1 MDDELARLREAL
13 RRRED
18 EQRRREDEQ
27 RRREDEQ
34 RRREEAEEVAR
45 ASQPQPLERYLETCH
60 SLSLAIRVVTD
71 RSLTTQGDTTN
82 PVGRIY
88 PQRIAE
94 WYDFPARQEEIW
106 EQLSN
111 PSFANNPVFPSPHQM
126 AYVKSLISPI
136 SSEQGLRSFER
147 NTVEHAVRK
156 LVDAVSENTQL
167 RDSLGLRGA
176 VTFERHTNLG
186 AVDDRI
192 SEPLERMSLAEN
204 SSADTTL
211 TTTAAIRKPRRPAK
225 GKGNRADQFCIY
237 RTADGA
243 NIPAMAIEYKAPH
256 KLSQEEIVTG
266 LASDIQPGRDV
277 INKDC
282 EGFVL
287 ASRALTAAV
296 VTQLFSYMVG
306 KGIKYGYV
314 CTGQVFVFLY
324 IPDDPATV
332 FYHVCVPNLD
342 VIEDDKNR
350 LHRTAVAHVFAF
362 ILQALRTP
370 PPPQS
375 WHDAAER
382 LDTWDVEFEDVLGK
396 IPATVRKD
404 KERASP
410 YNPQRWQGFTRSP
423 IQTRLRCKQA
433 SIKSGLRHDD
443 DDKPPPPSPTAD
455 RLTRSGR
462 KPATSGASGGATSG
476 ASSGRGSG
484 SEREGRPDIQ
494 DRAYCTH
501 QCLIGLALG
510 GPMDQSCPNA
520 PCHRPRHISR
530 VDFLHLLRA
539 QLARDR
545 GRDADS
551 APLYLA
557 GAVGSLFK
565 VRLSTHGYTLVAKGV
580 ESANRGRLQNEEDIY
595 NQLSAIQGR
604 HVPVCLGLIDLVLP
618 YYCDGRVSKH
628 FLLLSW
634 AGQPLSK
641 CVDRVDKVVA
651 RDAITMAYT
660 EIHRLGVFH
669 RDAEVRNVLYDR
681 NVMVVDFERAEVRD
695 RQPLGLLSPNGQ
707 TRKRKR
713 PQKQGRDPFTEE
725 LQQVVEDISGCFGQ
739 R

>member
-1 MDDELARLREAL
+1 MVTWRRDAFSTSQWTTKLARLREAPVQAE
-13 RRRED
+13 RRASEAETRALD
-18 EQRRREDEQ
+18 EQC
-27 RRREDEQ
+27 RREDEQ

-45 ASQPQPLERYLETCH
+45 ASQLQPLELYLKSCH

-94 WYDFPARQEEIW
+94 WHDFPARQEEIW

-111 PSFANNPVFPSPHQM
+111 PSFVNNPVFPSPHQM
-126 AYVKSLISPI
+126 AYVESLISPI

-147 NTVEHAVRK
+147 DTVENAVQK
-156 LVDAVSENTQL
+156 LVDAVPENTQL
-167 RDSLGLRGA
+167 RDFLGLRGT
-176 VTFERHTNLG
+176 VTFESHTSLG
-186 AVDDRI
+186 AVDDRL
-192 SEPLERMSLAEN
+192 SEPLERLSLAG
-204 SSADTTL
+204 SSAADTAL

-243 NIPAMAIEYKAPH
+243 KIPVMAIEYKAPH

-296 VTQLFSYMVG
+296 VTQLFSYMVS
-306 KGIKYGYV
+306 KGIQYGYV

-332 FYHVCVPNLD
+332 VYHVCVPNLMSSRMTKTD
-342 VIEDDKNR
+342 SIAR
-350 LHRTAVAHVFAF
+350 LSHT
-362 ILQALRTP
+362 
-370 PPPQS
+370 S
-375 WHDAAER
+375 
-382 LDTWDVEFEDVLGK
+382 
-396 IPATVRKD
+396 
-404 KERASP
+404 SP
-410 YNPQRWQGFTRSP
+410 SSSRPS
-423 IQTRLRCKQA
+423 TRLGCKQA
-433 SIKSGLRHDD
+433 CINSGLHDD
-443 DDKPPPPSPTAD
+443 DDEEPPTSPTAG
-455 RLTRSGR
+455 RLTRSGK
-462 KPATSGASGGATSG
+462 KPATSDASGGATSG
-476 ASSGRGSG
+476 ASSGRGRG
-484 SEREGRPDIQ
+484 GGRGRRPDIQ

-510 GPMDQSCPNA
+510 GPIDQSCPNT
-520 PCHRPRHISR
+520 PCHGPRHIRR
-530 VDFLHLLRA
+530 VDFLRLLRA
-539 QLARDR
+539 QLACDR

-565 VRLSTHGYTLVAKGV
+565 VRLSARGYTLVAKGV
-580 ESANRGRLQNEEDIY
+580 ESANRDRLRNEEKIY
-595 NQLSAIQGR
+595 SRLSAIQGKY
-604 HVPVCLGLIDLVLP
+604 VPVCLGLMDLVLP
-618 YYCDGRVSKH
+618 YYCDGCVSKH

-641 CVDRVDKVVA
+641 CVDQVDKVVA
-651 RDAITMAYT
+651 VDAITMAYT
-660 EIHRLGVFH
+660 ELHRLGVLH
-669 RDAEVRNVLYDR
+669 RDAEARSVLYDR
-681 NVMVVDFERAEVRD
+681 NVMVVDFERADVRG
-695 RQPLGLLSPNGQ
+695 RQPLGPLSPSGQ
-707 TRKRKR
+707 NWKRKR
-713 PQKQGRDPFTEE
+713 GLPQKQGKDSFTEE
-725 LQQVVEDISGCFGQ
+725 LKMVVEDISGCFGQ